1 MTTAHGNRQ
10 FAALG
15 SREYAS
21 LGSREQD
28 MTFEML
34 FAYEQASLKHYCPF
48 PLIT

>member
-15 SREYAS
+15 SRECAS
-21 LGSREQD
+21 RGSGVQD

-34 FAYEQASLKHYCPF
+34 LVYEQAS
-48 PLIT
+48 